1 MNYICEHCKKKFM
14 TKSSLNVHI
23 KSAKKCLMSR
33 GEIIVK
39 SFSCEYCNFSTT
51 IKSSLDGHIKTCRGV
66 KSPLLTDT
74 VLSNKELR
82 LQIEEL
88 KKNHI
93 SEMAKYD
100 LQIKN
105 LEETIKDKDLEIH
118 NKTKDIIKLKSEVK
132 EYKTSIIKIAEKPK
146 ISNNNNNNQR
156 TTNNTQINLAPL
168 DLDVKTIATI
178 IQNNF
183 ELKHI
188 SIKGVVDFITE
199 HITKPVDG
207 ISTYI
212 CSDPS
217 RNVFKFKDTDGKI
230 KKDLQATKLIDAIK
244 EPIRNRSTQ
253 LGTPEQSRLL
263 DRSSD
268 ELNTYERELISRQ
281 FDELTNNIVAVRNLE
296 DNRTELSK
304 ELAIKTTV

>member
-1 MNYICEHCKKKFM
+1 MSNTCKHCKKDFSC
-14 TKSSLNVHI
+14 KSALTLHI
-23 KSAKKCLMSR
+23 KTAKKCIISR
-33 GEIIVK
+33 GELLVN
-39 SFSCEYCNFSTT
+39 SFSCDYCEYSCSTKGN
-51 IKSSLDGHIKTCRGV
+51 IDLHKKTC
-66 KSPLLTDT
+66 KKENLIKLNKTK
-74 VLSNKELR
+74 LSN
-82 LQIEEL
+82 EEL
-88 KKNHI
+88 QKQI
-93 SEMAKYD
+93 QERDLEIKYLKD
-100 LQIKN
+100 M
-105 LEETIKDKDLEIH
+105 IKDKDLEIH
-118 NKTKDIIKLKSEVK
+118 TKTKDIIILKSEVK
-132 EYKTSIIKIAEKPK
+132 EYKASIIKIAERPK
-146 ISNNNNNNQR
+146 ISNHNHNQR

-168 DLDVKTIATI
+168 DLNVQNLATI

-217 RNVFKFKDTDGKI
+217 RNVFKFKDSDGKI

-253 LGTPEQSRLL
+253 LATPEQSRLL

-268 ELNTYERELISRQ
+268 ELDAFERQLISRQ

-296 DNRTELSK
+296 DNKAEFSK